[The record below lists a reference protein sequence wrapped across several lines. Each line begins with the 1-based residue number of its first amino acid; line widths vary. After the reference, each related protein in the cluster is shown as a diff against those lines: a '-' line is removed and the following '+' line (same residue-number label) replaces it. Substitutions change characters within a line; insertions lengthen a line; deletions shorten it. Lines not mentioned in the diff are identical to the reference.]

1 MNTVMKSII
10 RTLVIAIALI
20 GASLASPILSL
31 ISTPRPASAQAEV
44 NQGSISITGEAQI
57 LVVPDE
63 VIISLGVQTVNKDL
77 TIAKTEND
85 ERVKRVLALTK
96 EFGIQPE
103 HVQTDFISIE
113 PRYRDTY
120 AESEFYGFFVRK
132 SIVVKLKDISKFE
145 DFISRALT
153 SGANYLHG
161 INFRTT
167 ELRKY
172 RDQARS
178 LAINAAKEKATA
190 LAGELGRTLGKPTSI
205 REDQIGWYSSYGGW
219 WGSRYNVQSQNVV
232 QSAGGGGGAVAGA
245 EEGTIALGQI
255 TVSARVYVAF
265 ELVAAAK

>member
-1 MNTVMKSII
+1 MKSII
-10 RTLVIAIALI
+10 RTLIIATTLI

-31 ISTPRPASAQAEV
+31 VSTPRPASAQGEI
-44 NQGSISITGEAQI
+44 NQGAISIAGEAQI

-63 VIISLGVQTVNKDL
+63 VIISLGVQTMNKDL
-77 TIAKTEND
+77 TIAKGEND
-85 ERVKRVLALTK
+85 ERVKRLLALTK
-96 EFGIQPE
+96 EFGILPE
-103 HVQTDFISIE
+103 HVQTDFINIE

-120 AESEFYGFFVRK
+120 AESEFIGFFVRK

-145 DFISRALT
+145 DFVSRSLT

-190 LAGELGRTLGKPTSI
+190 LAGELGRTIGKPTSI

-232 QSAGGGGGAVAGA
+232 QNAGGGGGSVAGG
-245 EEGTIALGQI
+245 EEGTVALGQI
-255 TVSARVYVAF
+255 TVSARVSVTF
-265 ELVAAAK
+265 ELAGAAK